1 MLSHTESFFLIN
13 THYYTLQNL
22 IVHSSQPLYRKT
34 PGKFIITAINIISE
48 LIRESY
54 DPHRQRETSQRS
66 GYSAGSQCH
75 VVRSRG
81 GFDNTVMGPVHGP
94 SRAVPHR
101 GDTGGLLLGTGD
113 ISVRH

>member
-13 THYYTLQNL
+13 THYYTMQNL

-54 DPHRQRETSQRS
+54 DPHRQRETAQGVSLTWC
-66 GYSAGSQCH
+66 GH
-75 VVRSRG
+75 VG
-81 GFDNTVMGPVHGP
+81 ALT
-94 SRAVPHR
+94 
-101 GDTGGLLLGTGD
+101 TL
-113 ISVRH
+113 